1 MASHSDTE
9 SSVVQLLDKLEYHL
23 LTNDMSDVLKPFG
36 YMLVGY
42 LVALVGS
49 YLLVVSEVIS
59 MRYFGLVVEVPVV
72 LSSVLFSSSVV
83 FVSVVAGVYSVLFVY
98 EYYVPFTGYWVSRKW
113 LVGLYGVVVVCVV
126 WIGLVVGVVAGL
138 VSFSG
143 WMWVLYLCT
152 VTEGWLV
159 GRLADAKATS
169 VIVDDCRREE
179 ISYTDAFMMERRIE
193 GFYPN
198 VWRYLARLAVV
209 LNVGLV
215 LYLVVTADISPTV
228 RLLNH
233 LPFFI
238 LPSIIAI
245 AFLVRSQIS
254 IRNTGDQE

>member
-1 MASHSDTE
+1 MSSQSDTE
-9 SSVVQLLDKLEYHL
+9 SSLVRLLDELEYHL
-23 LTNDMSDVLKPFG
+23 LTTSMGDVLKPFG
-36 YMLVGY
+36 YILVGY
-42 LVALVGS
+42 VFALIGS
-49 YLLVVSEVIS
+49 YLLVVTEVLS
-59 MRYFGLVVEVPVV
+59 MQYFDVVVQVSVV
-72 LSSVLFSSSVV
+72 LTAVLFSSSVV
-83 FVSVVAGVYSVLFVY
+83 FVSVVGGVYSVLFVY
-98 EYYVPFTGYWVSRKW
+98 EYYIPFTGYWVSRKW
-113 LVGLYGVVVVCVV
+113 LFGLYGVVIVSGV
-126 WIGLVVGVVAGL
+126 WIVLVGGVVTGR

-143 WMWVLYLCT
+143 WMWGLYLIT

-209 LNVGLV
+209 LNLGLV
-215 LYLVVTADISPTV
+215 LYLVVTADISPTI

-238 LPSIIAI
+238 LPSIVAI

-254 IRNTGDQE
+254 LRNTGETE